1 LSIIDQF
8 KKDLFKPKKMRLIT
22 LVEMYQWFSTTLVFY
37 GLGLGVGNLGS
48 NLFLSNFINAMI
60 DIICYILLPF
70 FMDLKCIG
78 EDCTLP

>member
-1 LSIIDQF
+1 
-8 KKDLFKPKKMRLIT
+8 MRMIT

-48 NLFLSNFINAMI
+48 NLFISNFINAMI
-60 DIICYILLPF
+60 DIVCYILLPS

-78 EDCTLP
+78 VGRTLL

>member
-1 LSIIDQF
+1 
-8 KKDLFKPKKMRLIT
+8 MRMIT

-48 NLFLSNFINAMI
+48 NLFISNFINAMI
-60 DIICYILLPF
+60 DIVCYILLPS

-78 EDCTLP
+78 VGRTLP

>member
-1 LSIIDQF
+1 
-8 KKDLFKPKKMRLIT
+8 MRMIT

-48 NLFLSNFINAMI
+48 NLFISNFINAMI
-60 DIICYILLPF
+60 DIVCYILLPS

-78 EDCTLP
+78 AGRTLL